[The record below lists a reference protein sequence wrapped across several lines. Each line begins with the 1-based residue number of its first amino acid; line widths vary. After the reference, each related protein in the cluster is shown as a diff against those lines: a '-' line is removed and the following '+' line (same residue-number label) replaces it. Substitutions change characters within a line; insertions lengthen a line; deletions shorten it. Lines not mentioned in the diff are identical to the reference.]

1 MLISDLDRH
10 LFEAFVVV
18 LSATNLVF
26 VDYTAALNEVFYFSH
41 FRKRPRAKSSTDGIM
56 LDFTLS
62 ITSVFHS

>member
-26 VDYTAALNEVFYFSH
+26 VDYTAALN
-41 FRKRPRAKSSTDGIM
+41 
-56 LDFTLS
+56 
-62 ITSVFHS
+62 